1 MFGISKAHITT
12 AVVAIVAY
20 VIVAAVQKHVMAV
33 PVVGAY
39 LPK

>member
-1 MFGISKAHITT
+1 MFGIPQHVLKTAAVALAAF
-12 AVVAIVAY
+12 AVVAIV
-20 VIVAAVQKHVMAV
+20 QRHVMTV

>member
-1 MFGISKAHITT
+1 MPSKAQIMTGVI
-12 AVVAIVAY
+12 ALVAFALVS
-20 VIVAAVQKHVMAV
+20 AVQRQFPI

>member
-1 MFGISKAHITT
+1 MKGYLKLA
-12 AVVAIVAY
+12 AVALVAY
-20 VIVAAVQKHVMAV
+20 AAVSAVQRHVIAV